1 VELWGTQEIAEYL
14 GVTRQRVH
22 QLAERYHDW
31 PAPLASLTMGKVYEA
46 AAIRAWAAQHQR
58 TDRSLEEDR

>member
-1 VELWGTQEIAEYL
+1 MELWGTQEIAEYL

-31 PAPLASLTMGKVYEA
+31 PAPLASLAMGKVYDA
-46 AAIRAWAAQHQR
+46 AAVRAWATQHQR
-58 TDRSLEEDR
+58 SARQSEDEA